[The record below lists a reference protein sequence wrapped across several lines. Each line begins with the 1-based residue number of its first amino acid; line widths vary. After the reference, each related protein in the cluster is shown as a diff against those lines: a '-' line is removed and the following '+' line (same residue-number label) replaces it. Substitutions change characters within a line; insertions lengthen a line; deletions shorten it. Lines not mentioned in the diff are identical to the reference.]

1 MLAFISTP
9 CKLERK
15 KKHFLLWISF
25 IMIISWQKF
34 LSQYYYI
41 SSTRS
46 GNHDVET
53 AIRRF
58 QEFTGLSVTG
68 ELNEQTIA
76 QMKKPRC
83 GMADVDEEGR
93 VKRYKTGSKWSKKD
107 LTYFVE
113 HGADLPQDLQ
123 DKIFAKALKFGSD
136 VSGLSFSQASSASS
150 ADIKIRWAQCAPL
163 FVQPLECLMIDM
175 RFPYITGK
183 EKKQPVFT
191 LFEKM
196 LRIWV
201 TTDLLVKGS

>member
-15 KKHFLLWISF
+15 KEHFLLWISF

-76 QMKKPRC
+76 QMRKPRC

-93 VKRYKTGSKWSKKD
+93 VKRCKTGSKWSKKD
-107 LTYFVE
+107 LTYFV
-113 HGADLPQDLQ
+113 DLPQDLQ
-123 DKIFAKALKFGSD
+123 DKIFAKALKFWSD

-150 ADIKIRWAQCAPL
+150 ADIKIRWAQWAPL
-163 FVQPLECLMIDM
+163 FVQPFRMLDDRHAFSVHHGKRKKTTCI
-175 RFPYITGK
+175 YI
-183 EKKQPVFT
+183 
-191 LFEKM
+191 
-196 LRIWV
+196 IW
-201 TTDLLVKGS
+201 KNA

>member
-15 KKHFLLWISF
+15 KEHFLLWISF

-34 LSQYYYI
+34 LSQYHYI
-41 SSTRS
+41 SPTRS

-123 DKIFAKALKFGSD
+123 DKIFAKALKFWSD

>member
-34 LSQYYYI
+34 LSQYHYI
-41 SSTRS
+41 SPTRS

-123 DKIFAKALKFGSD
+123 DKIFAKALKFWSD

-150 ADIKIRWAQCAPL
+150 ADIKIRWAQCAL
-163 FVQPLECLMIDM
+163 CSFSLLECLMIDM

>member
-9 CKLERK
+9 YKLERK

-34 LSQYYYI
+34 LSQYHYI
-41 SSTRS
+41 SPTRS

-113 HGADLPQDLQ
+113 YGADLPQDLQ
-123 DKIFAKALKFGSD
+123 DKIFAKALKFWSD

-150 ADIKIRWAQCAPL
+150 ADIKIRWAQCAL
-163 FVQPLECLMIDM
+163 CSFSLLECLMIDM

>member
-1 MLAFISTP
+1 M
-9 CKLERK
+9 
-15 KKHFLLWISF
+15 WISF

-34 LSQYYYI
+34 LSQYHYI
-41 SSTRS
+41 SPTRS

-113 HGADLPQDLQ
+113 YGADLPQDLQ
-123 DKIFAKALKFGSD
+123 DKIFAKALKFWSD

-150 ADIKIRWAQCAPL
+150 ADIKIRWAQCATL
-163 FVQPLECLMIDM
+163 FVQPFRMLDDRHAFSVHHGKRKKTTCI
-175 RFPYITGK
+175 YI
-183 EKKQPVFT
+183 
-191 LFEKM
+191 
-196 LRIWV
+196 IW
-201 TTDLLVKGS
+201 KNA

>member
-25 IMIISWQKF
+25 IMFISGQKF
-34 LSQYYYI
+34 LSQYHYI
-41 SSTRS
+41 SPTRS

-83 GMADVDEEGR
+83 GVADVDEEGR

-113 HGADLPQDLQ
+113 YGADLPQDLQ
-123 DKIFAKALKFGSD
+123 DKIFAKALKFWSD

-150 ADIKIRWAQCAPL
+150 AVIKIRWAQYATL
-163 FVQPLECLMIDM
+163 FVQPFRMLDDRHAFSVHHGKRKKTTCI
-175 RFPYITGK
+175 YI
-183 EKKQPVFT
+183 
-191 LFEKM
+191 
-196 LRIWV
+196 IW
-201 TTDLLVKGS
+201 KNA

>member
-1 MLAFISTP
+1 
-9 CKLERK
+9 
-15 KKHFLLWISF
+15 
-25 IMIISWQKF
+25 MIISWQKF
-34 LSQYYYI
+34 LSQYHYI
-41 SSTRS
+41 SPTRS

-113 HGADLPQDLQ
+113 YGADLPQDLQ

-201 TTDLLVKGS
+201 TSDLLVKGS

>member
-34 LSQYYYI
+34 LSQYHYI
-41 SSTRS
+41 SPTRS

-83 GMADVDEEGR
+83 GMADMDEEGR

-107 LTYFVE
+107 LTFFVE
-113 HGADLPQDLQ
+113 YGADLPQDLQ
-123 DKIFAKALKFGSD
+123 DKIFAKALKFWSD

-150 ADIKIRWAQCAPL
+150 ADIKIRWAQCATL
-163 FVQPLECLMIDM
+163 FVQPFRMLDD
-175 RFPYITGK
+175 RHAFFRTSR
-183 EKKQPVFT
+183 EKKKNNLYLHYLKKCLESELPQT
-191 LFEKM
+191 
-196 LRIWV
+196 
-201 TTDLLVKGS
+201 S

>member
-15 KKHFLLWISF
+15 KEHFLLWISF

-41 SSTRS
+41 SPTRS

-123 DKIFAKALKFGSD
+123 DKIFAKALKFWSD

-150 ADIKIRWAQCAPL
+150 ADIKIRWAQCAL
-163 FVQPLECLMIDM
+163 CSFSLLECLMIDM

>member
-1 MLAFISTP
+1 
-9 CKLERK
+9 
-15 KKHFLLWISF
+15 
-25 IMIISWQKF
+25 MIISWQKF
-34 LSQYYYI
+34 LSQYHYI
-41 SSTRS
+41 SPTRS

-123 DKIFAKALKFGSD
+123 DKIFAKALKFWSD

-150 ADIKIRWAQCAPL
+150 ADLKIR
-163 FVQPLECLMIDM
+163 
-175 RFPYITGK
+175 
-183 EKKQPVFT
+183 
-191 LFEKM
+191 
-196 LRIWV
+196 
-201 TTDLLVKGS
+201 